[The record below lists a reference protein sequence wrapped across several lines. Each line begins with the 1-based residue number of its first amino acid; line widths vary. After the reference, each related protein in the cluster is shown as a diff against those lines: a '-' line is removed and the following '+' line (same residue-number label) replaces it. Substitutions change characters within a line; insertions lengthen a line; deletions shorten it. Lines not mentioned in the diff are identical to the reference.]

1 MYKKFTLVTEKYFR
15 VLQVRKVKEKY
26 FVLKEK
32 FEHNLA
38 GILTVLIVDKKFTL
52 KSELHIKIIELFSC
66 SYYNLISVSFLI

>member
-1 MYKKFTLVTEKYFR
+1 MYKKFTLVTEKYLG

-66 SYYNLISVSFLI
+66 SYHNLISVSFLI

>member
-52 KSELHIKIIELFSC
+52 KSELHIKIIELFRC

>member
-1 MYKKFTLVTEKYFR
+1 MKLLFAKIKKKI
-15 VLQVRKVKEKY
+15 
-26 FVLKEK
+26 VLKEK

-66 SYYNLISVSFLI
+66 SCHNFISVSFLI

>member
-1 MYKKFTLVTEKYFR
+1 MYKKFTLVTEKYLR

-38 GILTVLIVDKKFTL
+38 GILTVLIVDKFTL

-66 SYYNLISVSFLI
+66 SYHNLISVSFLI